1 MNDKDAPKFGPRGVH
16 LSVAKIRSSDGGSGI
31 RLFLGTP
38 FWYHFHGFEG
48 YPTSVGYFAFS
59 GGIQMDSEK
68 IKQGLWGAAGGA
80 VVLAV
85 IGFTW
90 GGWVTGGTA
99 QKMAEEM
106 AENAVVDRLAP
117 ICVEQFNQGSEKVQK
132 LKELKET
139 DTWKRDDYVAEQGW
153 ATMPGEKEFDRKIA
167 DKCAEMIMQLGQ

>member
-1 MNDKDAPKFGPRGVH
+1 
-16 LSVAKIRSSDGGSGI
+16 
-31 RLFLGTP
+31 
-38 FWYHFHGFEG
+38 
-48 YPTSVGYFAFS
+48 
-59 GGIQMDSEK
+59 MDSEK
-68 IKQGLWGAAGGA
+68 IEPGLWGAAGGA

-99 QKMAEEM
+99 QKMAEET

-139 DTWKRDDYVAEQGW
+139 DTWQRDDYVAKQGW
-153 ATMPGEKEFDRKIA
+153 ATMPGEKEA
-167 DKCAEMIMQLGQ
+167 DSKVAEKCAEMLMQLG